1 MNSLYIGIGVAII
14 AALFTALVGPYFV
27 DWSQY
32 RSVFERE
39 GQRIFGEN
47 VAVLGSAQVRLLP
60 MPSIVLND
68 VVVGPVDQP
77 DLKVDRLDVK
87 IEISPLLKGDVRI
100 SELRLDH
107 PVIRVG
113 IDSDG
118 KPVLPGMYN
127 LFSTNR
133 AGPDVSAIGLEL
145 AEIVDGRIRLF
156 DDRMASEVTID
167 GLNGTA
173 SAETLSGPMR
183 LDGGARVGDHP
194 FSFHFSTGKRGD
206 HGQWPLRI
214 SVNPTE
220 GPYQISA
227 EGVLEP
233 GDTPKLT
240 GSANLQRLALSDGK
254 TDKFDAGSAPWQ
266 LQTQFAGDVNRVGFD
281 NINVSLGSV
290 DAGYQMTGA
299 GSLVFGRKPSFDV
312 ALTARQFD
320 LDRLIA
326 QKIDEPVD
334 PSAALIRLAGLV
346 GQMSRLPIDGG
357 ISLGVGGIVLGGN
370 ALQDLDVAV
379 HTRTDGWRIDRF
391 NARLPGRSTLAFT
404 GRVTSGDGS
413 AGPGMTG
420 DLTLNSDQPQ
430 MLLQWLRRGQTP
442 MLDAITFKGHIAAA
456 SDALRVDDMTF
467 GLGVAKARGGFSY
480 RTATALR
487 GARLSAQVSADEINL
502 DRANVLARLVAGA
515 IAGDTPAG
523 ATALSP
529 DLSLDLDAGT
539 VIVADQPLKG
549 VVAKVAFDGSALK
562 IDQMTIRDAVGAALD
577 VHGRIDKLATTPDGE
592 IDGSITAERLDG
604 LVKLLDTT
612 MPGQAWVKR
621 LAAAAPALQH
631 LTAKGRLT
639 GDAGLDTS
647 NVHLTLDGT
656 ADASRIGVD
665 ARLSGRLDRLR
676 NGRVDASV
684 SIEGPDGGLVLRQI
698 GVPAVS
704 DGVSAGKLLASVKG
718 IPADGMDVVANAEI
732 AGSRLAITGKA
743 SVDASAVIS
752 YSGEAQLKASDLRL
766 PATMFGQALP
776 SSSLSVPAEVRAR
789 ISGQGLKV
797 SLAQISGRLI
807 DAGVTGDA
815 RVDLG
820 QWPVRIDGS
829 AQLTQGDFDTL
840 LELGLG
846 PDALTV
852 PPPKGNVWPTDV
864 LAGPI
869 FNALNLNLDLK
880 ADRLTIDATRG
891 IDQFATK
898 LRLRPRQVMFDEM
911 AGRFAGGAL
920 TGAAQIALAP
930 DAPMAISG
938 NLSLK
943 GAHLAD
949 VAWRRDER
957 TVAEGTFDLTTTF
970 ETSGRS
976 IAALSAA
983 LSGSGAF
990 SARDGTLR
998 YVDPSA
1004 FGAII
1009 AAADGGLDVKDDK
1022 IRTIFISKLD
1032 AGALPFSQIEAAF
1045 GISSGVLRASD
1056 VTVTSAIA
1064 KTTGSVSFDFG
1075 RWTLSGDWT
1084 LKVDPGRKG
1093 VVGAEPQVG
1102 IVFNGPLDN
1111 PKRSIDVAPL
1121 TAFLTLRAFER
1132 EVERVEDLQA
1142 DIVERQRFARELKRL
1157 NDQKRDAEAAQKA
1170 AEATAKQKAIDDAKR
1185 AEEARKAE
1193 AAKKADEAKKA
1204 EDAKK
1209 ASDDAAK
1216 APANPAVPLVTP
1228 TAPAPSTVAP
1238 VLPPSDVPAPAAKP
1252 ADQPSV
1258 QPDAA
1263 PVLVDQP
1270 PAKPPVPPTNPQTGS
1285 GKQSSVSDDGE
1296 TLAAKPV
1303 EKPQAPIPVP
1313 TEKPSDSAPSTT
1325 QSTRSSNRQRAV
1337 QPRVALPDLPPVI
1350 FIGPKPPVMPSP
1362 VPAVPTSP

>member
-1 MNSLYIGIGVAII
+1 VNSLYIGIGVAII

-47 VAVLGSAQVRLLP
+47 VTVLGAAQVRLLP

-77 DLKVDRLDVK
+77 DLKVNRLDVK

-107 PVIRVG
+107 PVMRVG
-113 IDSDG
+113 IDLDG
-118 KPVLPGMYN
+118 KPVMPGMYN
-127 LFSTNR
+127 LFSANR
-133 AGPDVSAIGLEL
+133 AGPDVSSVGLEL

-156 DDRMASEVTID
+156 DERMASEITIE

-173 SAETLSGPMR
+173 SAEALSGPMR
-183 LDGGARVGDHP
+183 LDGGARLGDHP

-206 HGQWPLRI
+206 HGQWPLRL

-220 GPYQISA
+220 GPYQLSA
-227 EGVLEP
+227 EGMLEP
-233 GDTPKLT
+233 GDAPKLT
-240 GSANLQRLALSDGK
+240 GTANVQRLALSDGK
-254 TDKFDAGSAPWQ
+254 SNKFEADSAPWQ
-266 LQTQFAGDVNRVGFD
+266 LQTQFAADVNRIGFD
-281 NINVSLGSV
+281 TINVSLGAA
-290 DAGYQMTGA
+290 DAGYQMAGT
-299 GSLVFGRKPSFDV
+299 GSLAFGRRPSFDV

-326 QKIDEPVD
+326 QKIDDPVD
-334 PSAALIRLAGLV
+334 PAVALSRLAGLA
-346 GQMSRLPIDGG
+346 GPMSRLPIDGG

-370 ALQDLDVAV
+370 ALQDIDVEV
-379 HTRTDGWRIDRF
+379 HTRTDGWRIDRL
-391 NARLPGRSTLAFT
+391 NARLPGRSTIAFN
-404 GRVTSGDGS
+404 GRVTNADGAAGPNVSGD
-413 AGPGMTG
+413 
-420 DLTLNSDQPQ
+420 LVLNSDQPQ
-430 MLLQWLRRGQTP
+430 MLLQWLRRGETP
-442 MLDAITFKGHIAAA
+442 ALDPITFKGHVTAA

-467 GLGVAKARGGFSY
+467 GLGAAKARGGFSY

-487 GARLSAQVSADEINL
+487 GARLGAQVSADELNL

-515 IAGDTPAG
+515 IAGDTPHG

-539 VIVADQPLKG
+539 LIVADQPLKG

-562 IDQMTIRDAVGAALD
+562 IDQLAIKNAAGAALD

-592 IDGSITAERLDG
+592 IDGSIEAERLDG
-604 LVKLLDTT
+604 LVRLLDTT
-612 MPGQAWVKR
+612 LPGQAWVKR

-631 LTAKGRLT
+631 LKAKGRLT
-639 GDAGLDTS
+639 GDAGLDS
-647 NVHLTLDGT
+647 SKVHLTLDGT
-656 ADASRIGVD
+656 SDASRLAVD

-676 NGRVDASV
+676 NGSVDASV
-684 SIEGPDGGLVLRQI
+684 SIEGPDGGLVLRQVGI
-698 GVPAVS
+698 PAVS
-704 DGVSAGKLLASVKG
+704 DGVSAGKLLVSVKG
-718 IPADGMDVVANAEI
+718 VPADGMDVTANAEI
-732 AGSRLAITGKA
+732 AGSRLTITGKA
-743 SVDASAVIS
+743 SVDAVAVVT

-776 SSSLSVPAEVRAR
+776 SSSLSVPTEARAR
-789 ISGQGLKV
+789 ITGEGLKV
-797 SLAQISGRLI
+797 SLKQISGRII
-807 DAGVTGDA
+807 DAGVTGEA
-815 RVDLG
+815 KIDLS
-820 QWPVRIDGS
+820 QRPVRIDGS
-829 AQLTQGDFDTL
+829 AQLTQADFGTL

-846 PDALTV
+846 PDALTI
-852 PPPKGNVWPTDV
+852 PPSKGNVWPTDV

-869 FNALNLNLDLK
+869 FNALTLNLDLK
-880 ADRLTIDATRG
+880 ADRLTIDAARG

-898 LRLRPRQVMFDEM
+898 LRLRPGQVMFDDV

-920 TGAAQIALAP
+920 TGAAQMTLAP

-938 NLSLK
+938 NLALK

-957 TVAEGTFDLTTTF
+957 TVADGTFDLTTTF

-976 IAALSAA
+976 IAALAAA

-998 YVDPSA
+998 YVDPGA

-1045 GISSGVLRASD
+1045 GIGAGVLRSGD
-1056 VTVTSAIA
+1056 VTVTSALA
-1064 KTTGSVSFDFG
+1064 RTTGSVSFDFG

-1170 AEATAKQKAIDDAKR
+1170 AEVAARQKAIDDAKR

-1193 AAKKADEAKKA
+1193 AARKAEEAKKA
-1204 EDAKK
+1204 EDARK
-1209 ASDDAAK
+1209 AADEAAK
-1216 APANPAVPLVTP
+1216 AAANPVVPVVP
-1228 TAPAPSTVAP
+1228 PSAPAPSTSAP
-1238 VLPPSDVPAPAAKP
+1238 AEAPSEGTTPAAKSTDRP
-1252 ADQPSV
+1252 AA
-1258 QPDAA
+1258 QPDGA
-1263 PVLVDQP
+1263 PVLVEP
-1270 PAKPPVPPTNPQTGS
+1270 PPPKPAPPSGATKQSTNPGDGTS
-1285 GKQSSVSDDGE
+1285 GDGASVA
-1296 TLAAKPV
+1296 TKPV

-1313 TEKPSDSAPSTT
+1313 MGKPTDSVPATT
-1325 QSTRSSNRQRAV
+1325 QSTRQGAISRSG
-1337 QPRVALPDLPPVI
+1337 QPRVVLPDLPPVI